1 MPMFRLDCNLVV
13 ANDPVRHHRRP
24 PPRARQ
30 RDRLEDAGPGDD
42 RAGAHSRQPP
52 RGTGEAGPFLGAAG
66 RRGGAERARGAGP
79 PEPARQPQ
87 LSRGQDDR
95 LPPAAGAGRRGRAGD
110 RTPARPELGGAARPG
125 RRGRRCGAEQHLPLH
140 VGNFSHQMPEFS
152 FDVVSE
158 FDSAELTNAVDQA
171 RRETGTRFD
180 FKDTATSFEL
190 KSGEVIVESSSED
203 RARAAYQVL
212 VEKAARRSL
221 SPKLFKPGEP
231 KTIGKGRGQIEVKL
245 NAGIS
250 DELAKDLQKR
260 ARAASPKIQV
270 RIQGDQLRVS
280 SKEKDALQSV
290 IKALRDAE
298 DIPVPLQFT
307 NYR

>member
-1 MPMFRLDCNLVV
+1 M
-13 ANDPVRHHRRP
+13 A
-24 PPRARQ
+24 
-30 RDRLEDAGPGDD
+30 
-42 RAGAHSRQPP
+42 
-52 RGTGEAGPFLGAAG
+52 
-66 RRGGAERARGAGP
+66 
-79 PEPARQPQ
+79 
-87 LSRGQDDR
+87 
-95 LPPAAGAGRRGRAGD
+95 
-110 RTPARPELGGAARPG
+110 
-125 RRGRRCGAEQHLPLH
+125 
-140 VGNFSHQMPEFS
+140 EFS

-158 FDSAELTNAVDQA
+158 FDAAELTNALDQA

-180 FKDTATSFEL
+180 FKDTATSFDL
-190 KSGEVIVESSSED
+190 KGGEVVVESSSED
-203 RARAAYQVL
+203 RVRAAYQVL

-231 KTIGKGRGQIEVKL
+231 KTIGRGRGQIEVKL

-260 ARAASPKIQV
+260 VRAASPKVQV
-270 RIQGDQLRVS
+270 RIQGDQLRVT
-280 SKEKDALQSV
+280 SKEKDALQAV